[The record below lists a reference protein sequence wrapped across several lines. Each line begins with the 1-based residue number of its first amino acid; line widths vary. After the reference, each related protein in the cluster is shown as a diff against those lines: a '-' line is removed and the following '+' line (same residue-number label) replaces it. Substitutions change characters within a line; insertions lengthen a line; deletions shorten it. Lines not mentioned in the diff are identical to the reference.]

1 MAKEV
6 KNGRSKVYVMD
17 GAALAKIFE
26 KKGINARQ
34 FGKELGYHETYFP
47 KCIRTNK
54 IGEKAIGML
63 MWYKIL
69 PSQYGVEAIIAT
81 TKTVGEVF
89 DELPKETKEE
99 VCKQVEEAVEEAT
112 ERVSSEVKRN
122 SGRYP
127 WGDEK
132 SPVEKAMNEPG
143 VVKLEFT
150 IDIVKLKAVVKQAV
164 KEAYE
169 EL

>member
-6 KNGRSKVYVMD
+6 KNGRSKIYACD

-26 KKGINARQ
+26 KKGIDPKK
-34 FGKELGYHETYFP
+34 FGEELGYHRTYFP
-47 KCIRTNK
+47 KCIRTNR

-63 MWYKIL
+63 MSERIS
-69 PSQYGVEAIIAT
+69 PSQYGVGAIVPN
-81 TKTVGEVF
+81 KTVGEVF
-89 DELPKETKEE
+89 NSLPEETKEE
-99 VCKQVEEAVEEAT
+99 VYEQVEQAVDEAT
-112 ERVSSEVKRN
+112 NKKDWLHYDGVKKN

-127 WGDEK
+127 WGDE
-132 SPVEKAMNEPG
+132 AG

-150 IDIVKLKAVVKQAV
+150 IDILKLKAIVKQAV